1 MEIRQTD
8 LGRMEFSASG
18 PKANRVKGEH
28 ILGQMNMLSL
38 PTY

>member
-8 LGRMEFSASG
+8 LWRTEFRTNG
-18 PKANRVKGEH
+18 PKANRVKGER
-28 ILGQMNMLSL
+28 ILGQTNMLSL